1 MFALP
6 PSLRPEAGFQ
16 VSGVACPDCGGVLQ
30 VQMHLHK
37 GHVDFL
43 CRIGHGYALPDL
55 LLSKEQVIEDRLWS
69 ALVAVEELVALLRDL
84 RDEGRV
90 MLVSTHN
97 LGSVPQ
103 FCDHVVLINRTILA
117 HGPTDEVF
125 TRENIERAFGGVLR
139 HFTLGG
145 ADLHDDADTRQLT
158 VISDDER
165 PFVVYGDAP
174 EDEARDRKSVR
185 G

>member
-84 RDEGRV
+84 
-90 MLVSTHN
+90 
-97 LGSVPQ
+97 Q
-103 FCDHVVLINRTILA
+103 A
-117 HGPTDEVF
+117 
-125 TRENIERAFGGVLR
+125 RAEECWP
-139 HFTLGG
+139 G
-145 ADLHDDADTRQLT
+145 A
-158 VISDDER
+158 
-165 PFVVYGDAP
+165 
-174 EDEARDRKSVR
+174 EARCGERRAALEAYAGTLRRVIEEDRPLSLDPI
-185 G
+185 GTEGAA